1 MPAEN
6 PPKYIYK
13 IVPEAPPEP
22 LPAVYPLSSLDAA
35 DGFIHLSE
43 ASQVREAH
51 ANCNLQIKKSMLTGQ
66 QDRWNMRALL

>member
-13 IVPEAPPEP
+13 IAPEAPPEP

-43 ASQVREAH
+43 ASQVRK
-51 ANCNLQIKKSMLTGQ
+51 ANTK
-66 QDRWNMRALL
+66 